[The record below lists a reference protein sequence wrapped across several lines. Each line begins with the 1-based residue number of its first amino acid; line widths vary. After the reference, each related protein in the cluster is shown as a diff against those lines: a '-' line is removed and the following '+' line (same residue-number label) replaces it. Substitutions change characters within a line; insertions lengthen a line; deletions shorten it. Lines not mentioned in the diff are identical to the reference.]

1 VGHAPRS
8 LTWSAALAL
17 ALALGAGCASK
28 ESMRAEA
35 DESSADRVLD
45 DGPRGPRLE
54 SEAEEG
60 RRPAPAPPD
69 GDATERPR
77 PLSNDPFTERPTTG
91 GGPARPHRPVRVDL
105 GSVSALERRQWP
117 LLPADVRLGAA
128 WIDGGRLADDG
139 PALLDLEARLER
151 ESHVTAVLA
160 LRAPDDAP
168 DGLIARTPELC
179 AWARAQRLDLL
190 LVGERD
196 ARRGDVVLLLHV
208 AAAVPLELWV
218 AGPPSGDVHDDL
230 AARLASAGLAVL
242 QR

>member
-1 VGHAPRS
+1 MGHAPRT
-8 LTWSAALAL
+8 LIVVALL
-17 ALALGAGCASK
+17 LAGCSSIAPSAK
-28 ESMRAEA
+28 EARVERDEPLDAAE
-35 DESSADRVLD
+35 R
-45 DGPRGPRLE
+45 PRRG
-54 SEAEEG
+54 EAEEQG
-60 RRPAPAPPD
+60 PLPD
-69 GDATERPR
+69 GDGRERP
-77 PLSNDPFTERPTTG
+77 LASDPFGETPTTG
-91 GGPARPHRPVRVDL
+91 GGPERPHKAVRVDL

-128 WIDGGRLADDG
+128 WVASGKLADDG

-151 ESHVTAVLA
+151 EAHVSAVLA

-179 AWARAQRLDLL
+179 AWAREQRLDLL

-242 QR
+242 RR